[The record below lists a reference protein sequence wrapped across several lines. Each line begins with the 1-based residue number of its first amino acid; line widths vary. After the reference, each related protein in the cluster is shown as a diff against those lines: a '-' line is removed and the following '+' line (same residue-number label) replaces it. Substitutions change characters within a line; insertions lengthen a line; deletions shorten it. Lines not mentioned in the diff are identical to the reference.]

1 MVPKNE
7 MESSCDYGLSSFK
20 SFDGFD
26 SFYQIGFPFFKVK
39 QVIFG
44 EAPILKGKTNVPIPR
59 FVFLPYAFSG

>member
-7 MESSCDYGLSSFK
+7 MESSCGYGFSSFK

-39 QVIFG
+39 QVFSG
-44 EAPILKGKTNVPIPR
+44 EAPILKGNTNVPIQR
-59 FVFLPYAFSG
+59 FVFLTFAFSG

>member
-7 MESSCDYGLSSFK
+7 MEYSCGYGLSSFK

-39 QVIFG
+39 QVISR
-44 EAPILKGKTNVPIPR
+44 EAPILKGNTNVLSQFFIML
-59 FVFLPYAFSG
+59 FY